1 MLLPKRAE
9 KQARITTK
17 RYTLDLEPL
26 LAGKDVKKYQK
37 DVFFNF
43 LQENW
48 LIFDM
53 FQKIFLSF

>member
-17 RYTLDLEPL
+17 RYKLDLEAL
-26 LAGKDVKKYQK
+26 LAGKDGQK
-37 DVFFNF
+37 ISKRCFFNF

-53 FQKIFLSF
+53 FHKIILSF